1 MKHLAA
7 TILLGP
13 LLLLQGRHV
22 RRVTPVLPEP
32 PGPREGRSGQGPP
45 LRLLIVGDSAAAGV
59 GAATQDE
66 ALSGQLA
73 ARLAQRF
80 ELRWKLVARTGA
92 TTPDALQ
99 ALTDLPRE
107 RFDVAVTS
115 LGVNDVTGGRS
126 PTRWIADQA
135 RLVELLRHDFGVER
149 ILLSALP
156 PIHRFPALPQPLR
169 AYLGAQ
175 ARRYNTALRAFAE
188 ARDDCTWVP
197 LDLGTDVS
205 LMASDGFHPGAGA
218 YAAWAEQLAL
228 RVEAGDGQA

>member
-7 TILLGP
+7 TIVLGP

-115 LGVNDVTGGRS
+115 LGSSNHVFTKSRRS
-126 PTRWIADQA
+126 VAENGA
-135 RLVELLRHDFGVER
+135 RSR
-149 ILLSALP
+149 
-156 PIHRFPALPQPLR
+156 
-169 AYLGAQ
+169 
-175 ARRYNTALRAFAE
+175 
-188 ARDDCTWVP
+188 
-197 LDLGTDVS
+197 
-205 LMASDGFHPGAGA
+205 
-218 YAAWAEQLAL
+218 
-228 RVEAGDGQA
+228 